1 MIDLFKKHVPR
12 KGLVYIRPSFLTLVR
27 DDLKTHEMCDEAIE
41 KTPWLLFDVS
51 DRFRNQIMSIRAM
64 HSLRFITPGHPKVQG
79 ACGRAAEKDP
89 WQLKDVFDHFKTDK
103 MCERVVEK
111 NPFA

>member
-1 MIDLFKKHVPR
+1 
-12 KGLVYIRPSFLTLVR
+12 
-27 DDLKTHEMCDEAIE
+27 
-41 KTPWLLFDVS
+41 
-51 DRFRNQIMSIRAM
+51 MSIRATQ
-64 HSLRFITPGHPKVQG
+64 SLRFITPGHPKVQG
-79 ACGRAAEKDP
+79 TCGRAVEKDP